1 MSEYYVDD
9 EEVRYSVDGQPPSRR
24 TSEQPRRNG
33 GSRDSLNEEVEESD
47 GESSISSLG
56 DDYEEVLEQ
65 ETFVF
70 QLKFKDLLAY
80 LLSDQEPLTL
90 PPPRASLSTPMTSTT
105 DRVQNLP
112 V

>member
-9 EEVRYSVDGQPPSRR
+9 EEVRYSVDGRSAPRQ

-33 GSRDSLNEEVEESD
+33 HSRNSLNEEGEESD
-47 GESSISSLG
+47 GESSTSSLG
-56 DDYEEVLEQ
+56 EDYEEILEQ
-65 ETFVF
+65 ETFIF
-70 QLKFKDLLAY
+70 QLTFKDLLTY

-90 PPPRASLSTPMTSTT
+90 PPPRSSSSTSTPSSS
-105 DRVQNLP
+105 DRVQSLP